1 MSDKDKN
8 DTVVIDDED
17 DGKKDDKKKD
27 KSKGDDS
34 SSSCSTK
41 DSDGRKSP
49 LVNHPTLDEC
59 KEQLRGLLDMKS
71 KRKPKPEQRISLDV
85 GGRPFSVQRK
95 HLCREKHSFLG
106 SVFNGEVGMLPEET
120 KKTFFIDRNPD
131 LFALIVKYLQTGNT
145 QNTLSNATKTPL
157 LVQQVVLEAHFYR
170 LKHLYAALCDMYV
183 CPFKPV
189 LEEFEERDGGFTP
202 MVYKLKAVGLVA
214 NWQSGNISFPKGGTV
229 VSKHTLRTKGVT
241 GESVSRL
248 EKEDVA
254 VHMEILEVLRTD
266 RLLWRLPAVL
276 ATLHALNIPV
286 APKAEHLED
295 GFSANLRAG
304 GVGFLPLTDHQGL
317 SVIPQPTSGYIGEGL
332 GCGLSDALCYNEE
345 SVVSVNV
352 YGSCRLGFVN
362 ANACCGQAG
371 IELGNEWGQRS
382 VACMLFV
389 SEHYSCIEVYKEGH
403 GDEGW
408 CTQPRRELTAKPTVG
423 PLGLMVE
430 CHFSYN
436 TQTVWFTSN
445 GRQLGGV
452 QRLWF
457 ADIAVK
463 FAVEQ
468 LNGNLTSRM

>member
-286 APKAEHLED
+286 APNTTVA
-295 GFSANLRAG
+295 LRCTKRDMAMRG
-304 GVGFLPLTDHQGL
+304 GAPNH
-317 SVIPQPTSGYIGEGL
+317 
-332 GCGLSDALCYNEE
+332 EE
-345 SVVSVNV
+345 SSLP
-352 YGSCRLGFVN
+352 S
-362 ANACCGQAG
+362 
-371 IELGNEWGQRS
+371 
-382 VACMLFV
+382 
-389 SEHYSCIEVYKEGH
+389 
-403 GDEGW
+403 
-408 CTQPRRELTAKPTVG
+408 P
-423 PLGLMVE
+423 
-430 CHFSYN
+430 
-436 TQTVWFTSN
+436 
-445 GRQLGGV
+445 QLGHLV
-452 QRLWF
+452 
-457 ADIAVK
+457 
-463 FAVEQ
+463 
-468 LNGNLTSRM
+468 